1 MRRLV
6 PKNKDL
12 HGNVPDNCS
21 AALLLVDVLNDLDF
35 PDNSALVKVAPLLAG
50 NISRLKSKCK
60 QAGIPAIYVNDNF
73 GRWRSDLTAVL
84 SNCLRPDSLGARM
97 VAKIVPEADDYMVL
111 KPKHSIFYA
120 TPLDTLLSYLKTKTI
135 ILTGLTTNA
144 CILIS
149 ASEIYIRDLQLCVP
163 SDCVAAQS
171 MREHRNALQLMRKSF
186 RADTTPS
193 TQLNLRNLLR
203 SSEK

>member
-1 MRRLV
+1 M
-6 PKNKDL
+6 L
-12 HGNVPDNCS
+12 HP
-21 AALLLVDVLNDLDF
+21 
-35 PDNSALVKVAPLLAG
+35 
-50 NISRLKSKCK
+50 
-60 QAGIPAIYVNDNF
+60 
-73 GRWRSDLTAVL
+73 
-84 SNCLRPDSLGARM
+84 
-97 VAKIVPEADDYMVL
+97 
-111 KPKHSIFYA
+111 
-120 TPLDTLLSYLKTKTI
+120 DTLLSYLKTKTI